1 MFGSAPVGRSHLF
14 PARTRHRDNDRVR
27 IIRNW
32 LVATETILM
41 LTLVGVGAAAPAVA
55 DPGMGSQDTASASA
69 DDTAEGGLP
78 NGQRLSPFD
87 LSSPAVNR
95 LDPALLDAIQRAAQS
110 AAADAITI
118 GLSSGWRSPEFQ
130 QRLYD
135 EAVVQYGSPDIASQY
150 VASPQVSKHVIGK
163 AVDVGPAAAD
173 DWLIR
178 NGLVFGLCQIY
189 ANEIWHFE
197 LASDYGSVC
206 PPLRPNAAG

>member
-1 MFGSAPVGRSHLF
+1 
-14 PARTRHRDNDRVR
+14 
-27 IIRNW
+27 
-32 LVATETILM
+32 M

-95 LDPALLDAIQRAAQS
+95 LDPALLDAIQRATQS
-110 AAADAITI
+110 AADHGITI
-118 GLSSGWRSPEFQ
+118 GLTSGWRSPEFQ

-150 VASPQVSKHVIGK
+150 VASPQVSKHVVGK

-178 NGLVFGLCQIY
+178 NGLAFGLCQIY

-206 PPLRPNAAG
+206 PLLRPNAAG